1 MQSKYR
7 NVIGEKDLN
16 MTSKMSSVKRK
27 KKQNK
32 NKLHTQTP

>member
-27 KKQNK
+27 KKTKQK
-32 NKLHTQTP
+32 